1 VPVDHS
7 NFIEGVFRIQNAS
20 EFESMALEL
29 FRHQAEHNNVYATYL
44 DMLKIQVESIHEFE
58 DIPFL
63 PIEFFKSH
71 QVVTGSW
78 EPEAVFHSSG
88 TSRGVVSKHQI
99 KELSV
104 YRNSFTSGFKAA
116 YGEPESY
123 IILCLLPNYA
133 DNPNSSLIYMTD
145 ELIELSGQEL
155 SGYYLNQDDDLHKAL
170 KAGLKTDKKVLLLG
184 VSYALLDLA
193 KRRDLPDMEKVIVM
207 ETGGMKGN
215 RKEMVK
221 EELHGALK
229 RGLGVGEIHSEYGMT
244 ELLSQAYSTGDGIF
258 TCPPWMRITA
268 RDVNDPL
275 KQIGLGR
282 SGGINII
289 DLANMHSCAFI
300 ATQDLGKVYADGSFE
315 LLGRFDHS
323 DIRGCNLLLA
333 EG

>member
-1 VPVDHS
+1 VDHS
-7 NFIEGVFRIQNAS
+7 NFIEGLFRIQDAS
-20 EFESMALEL
+20 EFEALALEL